1 MTSFWNLLL
10 VYVYHTPTNQANPW
24 ISHLVG
30 VGGGKWVKPI
40 AWPYIAKMIGWMTQF
55 FVGQYVVRM

>member
-30 VGGGKWVKPI
+30 VGGE
-40 AWPYIAKMIGWMTQF
+40 
-55 FVGQYVVRM
+55 VGQTNCLAFYS